1 MQGLPGRRK
10 VGMSPKQAMAAR
22 PGSLAG
28 LKPVCCQASSMRFVL
43 QVVVAQA
50 RDCIHLPKIDKKS
63 TEAPGGAKAS
73 KGGSRTGPAQA
84 QAKHDATA
92 EEEPASNTESSEEM
106 PEEAIAAAREA
117 ALEKLGKPLEKMKIK
132 ELLALLTERGV
143 ECKNCRGAEKSHII
157 GQVRD
162 AIHLPKNTK
171 KAEDKKRN
179 AAKARSGRE
188 GGKDEGVEDI
198 LAKMKGMPGME
209 NIKVFGRD
217 DIDKMMK
224 DGNWGGTRDDL

>member
-1 MQGLPGRRK
+1 
-10 VGMSPKQAMAAR
+10 
-22 PGSLAG
+22 
-28 LKPVCCQASSMRFVL
+28 MRFVL
-43 QVVVAQA
+43 QVIVAQA

-63 TEAPGGAKAS
+63 PGGKAS
-73 KGGSRTGPAQA
+73 KGGSRTGQAQA

-92 EEEPASNTESSEEM
+92 EEQPVPNTEAEMTEED
-106 PEEAIAAAREA
+106 IAAKREA